1 MNNPLQQVNAL
12 GQSVWYD
19 NIRRGHIKSGELQRL
34 IDSGITGL
42 TSNPT
47 IFEKAIAGS
56 ADYDDALLALVGNG
70 KSASDIFESLA
81 TQDIRDAA
89 DLMRSIYE
97 QTDGADGFVSFEVS
111 PHLAHDTEGTV
122 SEARRLFAL
131 LDRPNVMI
139 KVPATP
145 EGVPAVRQLISEG
158 INVNVTLIFSLEAY
172 AHVREAYI
180 GGLEELAASGG
191 DVSRVASVASF
202 FVSRVD
208 TAVDAILNERIQA
221 GSDDLENLV
230 GKAAIA
236 NAKLAY
242 RDFKGAF
249 GNDRF
254 AALRAKDTFAGQA
267 NERTWMIGIL
277 RNKIADHFRRQFR
290 GVWGDDAIDQA
301 EFATAFFDS
310 HGYWKN
316 KDPAWPRDGSESL
329 SNRDFWRVL
338 DECMGKLPD
347 GIASV
352 FTLREMEGLGT
363 REICKILNI
372 TATNLGA
379 RLYRARMG
387 LRKCLDQ
394 NWFRGDGRKDVG

>member
-1 MNNPLQQVNAL
+1 MSDPASAQ
-12 GQSVWYD
+12 
-19 NIRRGHIKSGELQRL
+19 RGSDPSGWVDLH
-34 IDSGITGL
+34 G
-42 TSNPT
+42 
-47 IFEKAIAGS
+47 
-56 ADYDDALLALVGNG
+56 DAL
-70 KSASDIFESLA
+70 F
-81 TQDIRDAA
+81 R
-89 DLMRSIYE
+89 
-97 QTDGADGFVSFEVS
+97 
-111 PHLAHDTEGTV
+111 
-122 SEARRLFAL
+122 FAL
-131 LDRPNVMI
+131 IRVRSQ
-139 KVPATP
+139 
-145 EGVPAVRQLISEG
+145 GVA
-158 INVNVTLIFSLEAY
+158 
-172 AHVREAYI
+172 
-180 GGLEELAASGG
+180 EEVVQETFL
-191 DVSRVASVASF
+191 
-202 FVSRVD
+202 
-208 TAVDAILNERIQA
+208 
-221 GSDDLENLV
+221 
-230 GKAAIA
+230 
-236 NAKLAY
+236 
-242 RDFKGAF
+242 
-249 GNDRF
+249 